1 MSFFHILLSYQ
12 IISYYVVLYHI
23 ILYDILD
30 SDIMCQNA
38 PERDVCGDRG
48 VSGAA
53 KAEGQEISVSSW
65 SELVT
70 LKPNVLD
77 GELAANSFSIR

>member
-1 MSFFHILLSYQ
+1 MPLYGM
-12 IISYYVVLYHI
+12 VL
-23 ILYDILD
+23 LYDILD

-65 SELVT
+65 S
-70 LKPNVLD
+70 P
-77 GELAANSFSIR
+77 